1 MTRARF
7 DNGGASL
14 IVSGSGSPPQRASL
28 NGARARVAGEIT
40 ADEGEWSVR
49 FRLLVSRWGGPAL
62 PMPSGAYRMSLTAE
76 GGAELGADAS
86 VGRETFELFHAELV
100 SGELLVRPPIDPAYE
115 SGEGSRALEL
125 RYTGGN
131 TGARRLENAVFF
143 ESFYGRV
150 AGCNPLAID
159 REIARIAPHV
169 TRYWS
174 VVDRSVPV
182 PDGAIAVV
190 DGSPEWW
197 RARADARLLVVNDWL
212 RRPFVRRDG
221 QHVLQTWHG
230 TPLKRLA
237 LHRRGF
243 QPRRWAA
250 VVRESLRWN
259 VLLAQN
265 GYASRVLRK
274 AYAYLGGRP
283 LLDRQL
289 WVEGYPRNDV
299 LTTGD
304 GAAVRARLGIAPEEE
319 VLLYAPTWRDDREE
333 IVDFVDPER
342 LAADRG
348 AVVLVRGHSRTLLP
362 GHDVTAP
369 RVIDVTAYSDTAELM
384 LAADALIT
392 DYSSVMFDFSVTGK
406 PMHFLVPDLEHYRG
420 ALRGFYF
427 DLLKRAP
434 GPVARSH
441 EELLTALDQDP
452 AEYAERYATWRA
464 AFNRLDDGHASERVV
479 ARLIDAGMIT
489 P

>member
-1 MTRARF
+1 MTTASFDVRGSSLLISGDGAPPATAVVDGPRSSITGRIVADGTGWCVRF
-7 DNGGASL
+7 D
-14 IVSGSGSPPQRASL
+14 
-28 NGARARVAGEIT
+28 
-40 ADEGEWSVR
+40 
-49 FRLLVSRWGGPAL
+49 LLASRWGGPAL
-62 PMPSGAYRMSLTAE
+62 PPPSGEYRVRL
-76 GGAELGADAS
+76 AS
-86 VGRETFELFHAELV
+86 A
-100 SGELLVRPPIDPAYE
+100 SGEEIDAAAPLELTMFRLFRAALGDGLLTVGPPVDPAYD

-159 REIARIAPHV
+159 REIARVAPGV

-174 VVDRSVPV
+174 VIDRSVAV
-182 PDGAIAVV
+182 PDGAVAVV

-197 RARADARLLVVNDWL
+197 RARGAARLLVVNDWL

-221 QHVLQTWHG
+221 QQVVQTWHG

-237 LHRRGF
+237 LHRPGI

-265 GYASRVLRK
+265 PYAARVLRK
-274 AYAYLGGRP
+274 AYAYIGGRP
-283 LLDRQL
+283 LLDRRL

-304 GAAVRARLGIAPEEE
+304 GAAVRDRLGVGRDER

-333 IVDFVDPER
+333 IVDFIDPQR
-342 LAADRG
+342 LAAERD
-348 AVVLVRGHSRTLLP
+348 AVVLVRGHTRTLLP
-362 GHDVTAP
+362 GRNVSGP
-369 RVIDVTAYSDTAELM
+369 RVIDVTAYPDTSELL

-392 DYSSVMFDFSVTGK
+392 DYSSIMFDFSVTGK
-406 PMHFLVPDLEHYRG
+406 PMYFLVPDFEHYRG
-420 ALRGFYF
+420 RLRGFYF
-427 DLLKRAP
+427 DLVRRAP
-434 GPVARSH
+434 GPVVRTYD
-441 EELLTALDQDP
+441 ELVSALDGDP
-452 AEYAERYATWRA
+452 AEHAEAYDAWRRQ
-464 AFNRLDDGHASERVV
+464 FNALDDGRASERVV
-479 ARLIDAGMIT
+479 ARMIDAGMIT